1 MSSLCPMKSIFSPL
15 ALILVSLAVALAQE
29 CNNSS
34 DDDLVSKL
42 LHWLRENGA
51 YINEKVVVRRVVS
64 EDPLSSRGIFA
75 TDAMAVG
82 ETVCRIP
89 WNLILKPSEEDLG
102 TGETDCGTIE
112 AVADAMSDGGKTPYG
127 AYLLAQP
134 KDYTAAFW
142 SQVSERMSASRSTRY
157 SHINSNVMMTVMC
170 PLFS

>member
-1 MSSLCPMKSIFSPL
+1 MKSNLSPL
-15 ALILVSLAVALAQE
+15 AIIFVSFLVALALE
-29 CNNSS
+29 EGSETCSDHS
-34 DDDLVSKL
+34 DDLASQL
-42 LHWLRENGA
+42 LDWLRENGA
-51 YINEKVVVRRVVS
+51 YINEKVVVRHLVPD
-64 EDPLSSRGIFA
+64 DPLSPRGIFT
-75 TDAMAVG
+75 TDGMDVG

-89 WNLILKPSEEDLG
+89 WDLILKPSEVDLG

-157 SHINSNVMMTVMC
+157 SLINSNVMMTVMC